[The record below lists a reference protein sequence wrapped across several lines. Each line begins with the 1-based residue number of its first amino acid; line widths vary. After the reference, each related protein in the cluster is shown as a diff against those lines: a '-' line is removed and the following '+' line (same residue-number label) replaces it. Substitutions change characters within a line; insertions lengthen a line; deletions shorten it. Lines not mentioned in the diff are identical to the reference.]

1 MSKEWILQE
10 KETPRFYKKATW
22 IPLRASMLNENGD
35 CKKVG
40 FKSEYF
46 GCGSV
51 AFPPEHRELVED
63 LDWSCLGIG
72 REIVPYSY
80 EDGYYSPVE
89 EYE

>member
-40 FKSEYF
+40 FK
-46 GCGSV
+46 
-51 AFPPEHRELVED
+51 
-63 LDWSCLGIG
+63 
-72 REIVPYSY
+72 
-80 EDGYYSPVE
+80 
-89 EYE
+89 